1 MCLCAC
7 IWRVRRWNCRSSYGG
22 YAWKPFFRFYRPDL
36 RPCLPRCVSEKILID
51 VNLYVWLVTLF
62 IKNSILLTRYST
74 SFQPSFQMNSQQ
86 TSASLSIFLP
96 VFQPFVHPSFQQV
109 SQPVF
114 QQNVQWPFH
123 QISFESLHF
132 SRRHHTSPSWII
144 VPRKLVQN
152 GIKYVYWSGDPGKKN
167 PISNL

>member
-1 MCLCAC
+1 MGMRFCAC

-22 YAWKPFFRFYRPDL
+22 YAWKPFFRFHRPDL
-36 RPCLPRCVSEKILID
+36 RPCLLRCVSEKILID

-74 SFQPSFQMNSQQ
+74 KNYQQ
-86 TSASLSIFLP
+86 FSAEFSDEFAANFRLFVNFPAS
-96 VFQPFVHPSFQQV
+96 FQPFVQPSFQQV

-123 QISFESLHF
+123 QISFKSLHF
-132 SRRHHTSPSWII
+132 SRRHQPVVDNCGMKHAML
-144 VPRKLVQN
+144 K
-152 GIKYVYWSGDPGKKN
+152 
-167 PISNL
+167 

>member
-1 MCLCAC
+1 MCFCAC

-22 YAWKPFFRFYRPDL
+22 YAWKPFFRFHRPDL
-36 RPCLPRCVSEKILID
+36 RPCLLRCVSEKILID

-74 SFQPSFQMNSQQ
+74 KNYQQ
-86 TSASLSIFLP
+86 FSAEFSDEFAANFRLFVNFPAS
-96 VFQPFVHPSFQQV
+96 FQPFVQPSFQQV

-123 QISFESLHF
+123 QISFE
-132 SRRHHTSPSWII
+132 TSPSWII
-144 VPRKLVQN
+144 VPRKLFQN
-152 GIKYVYWSGDPGKKN
+152 GIKYVYWSGDPGKKILYLIYN
-167 PISNL
+167 

>member
-1 MCLCAC
+1 MRLCAC

-22 YAWKPFFRFYRPDL
+22 YAWKPFFRFHRPDL
-36 RPCLPRCVSEKILID
+36 RPCLLRCVSEKILID
-51 VNLYVWLVTLF
+51 P
-62 IKNSILLTRYST
+62 YSSKIQFCSRDIPPRIT
-74 SFQPSFQMNSQQ
+74 SSFQPSFQMNSQQ

-132 SRRHHTSPSWII
+132 SRRHQPVVDNCAKEASPEWHKICLLKRGSWEEKSYI
-144 VPRKLVQN
+144 
-152 GIKYVYWSGDPGKKN
+152 
-167 PISNL
+167 